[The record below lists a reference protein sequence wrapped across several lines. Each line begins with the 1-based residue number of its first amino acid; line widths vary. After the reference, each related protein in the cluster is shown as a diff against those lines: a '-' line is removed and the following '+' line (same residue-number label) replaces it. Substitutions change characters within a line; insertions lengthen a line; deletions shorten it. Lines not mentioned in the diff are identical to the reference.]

1 MSRSILAHVIPKITQ
16 AEPAAT
22 RALHYLLDASDK
34 VAERFVDLVGSE
46 PFDIGRIG
54 SEWIYA
60 KGVRPDL
67 AIHDAGT
74 GDVRVFVEN
83 KFRAWLTDFQPV
95 EYLNALPPRETSV
108 LAFIAPED
116 RIDELWGGLTARCRG
131 ADFHLSEE
139 STTADLCRIRVARIE
154 QNHARRLVLTSWR
167 RVLEALQ
174 HAAATGGEATLEQD
188 IVQLRGLTEE
198 MRWEASEAAPP
209 DAPAGV
215 SFAGSEE
222 TFLPL
227 RADEP
232 TDAGAAGRLLD
243 YCGLI
248 DEVTRRLVADP
259 SWDTKGMRASGFG
272 RYLRVHERFA
282 LLICMAPLW
291 CTCLGVE
298 GREREVQALHASV
311 DDEGEHSASGDRRRT
326 RTCDRPRGGSDA
338 RDCGPFA
345 EGPSGRRVTAS
356 AAKGENRNI
365 RCPPGN
371 APLMNAGGQ
380 RPLRGRPPGPRD
392 ANPNL
397 PGAASRTAARSS
409 GAGTTAGRY
418 PV

>member
-1 MSRSILAHVIPKITQ
+1 M
-16 AEPAAT
+16 
-22 RALHYLLDASDK
+22 
-34 VAERFVDLVGSE
+34 GSE

-282 LLICMAPLW
+282 LYLRVSFTAW
-291 CTCLGVE
+291 
-298 GREREVQALHASV
+298 
-311 DDEGEHSASGDRRRT
+311 RRRT